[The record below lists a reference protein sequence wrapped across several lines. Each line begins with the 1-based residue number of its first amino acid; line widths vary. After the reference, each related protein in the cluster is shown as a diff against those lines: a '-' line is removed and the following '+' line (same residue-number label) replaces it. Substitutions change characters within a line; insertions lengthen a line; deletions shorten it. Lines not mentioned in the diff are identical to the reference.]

1 MNQIRHSLPVDGV
14 INLLGA
20 KRRLARSQGLLKIR
34 KFKSYNTLHY
44 FLLYHALLAPF
55 GSMEAR

>member
-1 MNQIRHSLPVDGV
+1 MVEVGHALPVDGV
-14 INLLGA
+14 IHLLGA

-44 FLLYHALLAPF
+44 FFTISRVGLP
-55 GSMEAR
+55 GSAIK